1 MRNSLNFLKTN
12 LRWLGVGFLLTFAS
26 AFGQTWFI
34 SLFAGDI
41 KAVHG
46 LSDGAWGSL
55 YTVATLASAALMFW
69 RGSLA
74 DTVPLSRLAPAMT
87 LVFAAAALTMAT
99 AQSLW
104 VLGLTLFLLRF
115 CGQGM
120 FTHMAMTAMG
130 RWFQAT
136 RGRAV
141 ALANLGHPASE
152 VVIPLLT
159 VFLIAAIGWRAAW
172 FGVALVL
179 ALVVAPLLWTSLRH
193 DRTPHGMA
201 HSDSMTGLQ
210 TRHWTR
216 ADALRHWLFPA
227 LLPVLLTPGFIGT
240 VVFFHQVHIAGV
252 KGWSLAQMAPG
263 YSAFATATVASSF
276 LAGWAADR
284 FGAHRLLPVLLVPM
298 GLGVALIGPAD
309 NVALWYVALGVI
321 GMTQGT
327 ASALWGVLFPA
338 VYGTRH
344 LGAIRSLGTTIMVF
358 STAIGPGITGVLID
372 AGVDFPAQT
381 LAMGLWCLTL
391 AAGCI
396 WVARRLDREL
406 ARRALQ

>member
-1 MRNSLNFLKTN
+1 MRNLLHFLTTN
-12 LRWLGVGFLLTFAS
+12 RRWLGVGFLLTFAS

-74 DTVPLSRLAPAMT
+74 DTVPLSRLAPLMT
-87 LVFAAAALTMAT
+87 LLFAGAALAMAT
-99 AQSLW
+99 GQSLW
-104 VLGLTLFLLRF
+104 LLGLTVFLLRF

-130 RWFQAT
+130 RWFDAT

-141 ALANLGHPASE
+141 AIANLGHPASE
-152 VVIPLLT
+152 VVIPLLA
-159 VFLIAAIGWRAAW
+159 VALIAGLGWRPTWGIVAVVLAIGI
-172 FGVALVL
+172 
-179 ALVVAPLLWTSLRH
+179 APLLWVSLRH
-193 DRTPHGMA
+193 DRTPAGMA
-201 HSDSMTGLQ
+201 HADSMSGLGA
-210 TRHWTR
+210 RHWNRT
-216 ADALRHWLFPA
+216 DALRHWLFPA

-240 VVFFHQVHIAGV
+240 VVFFHQVHIAEV
-252 KGWSLAQMAPG
+252 KGWTLAQMAPG

-276 LAGWAADR
+276 IAGWAADR

-298 GLGVALIGPAD
+298 GLGVALIGPAE

-321 GMTQGT
+321 GITQGT
-327 ASALWGVLFPA
+327 ASTLWGGLFPA

-344 LGAIRSLGTTIMVF
+344 LGAIRSLGTTIIVF

-372 AGVDFPAQT
+372 AGVDFPTQT
-381 LAMGLWCLTL
+381 LAMGLWCLGL
-391 AAGCI
+391 AVGCAWI
-396 WVARRLDREL
+396 ARRLDREL
-406 ARRALQ
+406 TQGALH

>member
-1 MRNSLNFLKTN
+1 MRNSLHFLKTN

-34 SLFAGDI
+34 SLFAGEI
-41 KAVHG
+41 KTAYG

-55 YTVATLASAALMFW
+55 YTLATLASAALLFW

-74 DTVPLSRLAPAMT
+74 DTVPLLRLAPFMT
-87 LVFAAAALTMAT
+87 LLFASAALMMAT
-99 AQSLW
+99 GQSVWL
-104 VLGLTLFLLRF
+104 LGVTVFLLRF

-130 RWFQAT
+130 RWFDAT

-141 ALANLGHPASE
+141 AIANLGHPASE
-152 VVIPLLT
+152 IIIPLLA
-159 VFLIAAIGWRAAW
+159 VALIAGIGWRPSW
-172 FGVALVL
+172 GMVALVL
-179 ALVVAPLLWTSLRH
+179 ALVVAPLLWGALRN
-193 DRTPHGMA
+193 DRTPQGMA

-210 TRHWTR
+210 NRHWTR

-240 VVFFHQVHIAGV
+240 VVFFHQVHIADV

-298 GLGVALIGPAD
+298 GLGVALIGPAE
-309 NVALWYVALGVI
+309 NVVLWYVALGVI

-372 AGVDFPAQT
+372 AGVNFPTQT

-391 AAGCI
+391 AAGCL
-396 WVARRLDREL
+396 WVSQRLEREL
-406 ARRALQ
+406 A

>member
-1 MRNSLNFLKTN
+1 MRSVLQFLKSN

-34 SLFAGDI
+34 SLFAGEI
-41 KAVHG
+41 KTAYG

-55 YTVATLASAALMFW
+55 YTLATLASAALLFW

-74 DTVPLSRLAPAMT
+74 DTVALSRLATGIA
-87 LVFAAAALTMAT
+87 LVFAGAALLMAT
-99 AQSLW
+99 SLSIW
-104 VLGLTLFLLRF
+104 LLGVAVFLLRF

-120 FTHMAMTAMG
+120 FPHMAMTAMG
-130 RWFQAT
+130 RWFDAA

-152 VVIPLLT
+152 ILIPLL
-159 VFLIAAIGWRAAW
+159 VVALIAGIGWRPTW
-172 FGVALVL
+172 VGVALVL
-179 ALVVAPLLWTSLRH
+179 ALGVAPLLWLSLCH
-193 DRTPHGMA
+193 DRTPQGA
-201 HSDSMTGLQ
+201 VTSESMTGLQ
-210 TRHWTR
+210 NRHWTR

-227 LLPVLLTPGFIGT
+227 LLPLLLTPGFIAT
-240 VVFFHQVHIAGV
+240 VVFFHQVHIADV
-252 KGWSLAQMAPG
+252 KGWSLTQMAPG

-276 LAGWAADR
+276 IAGWAADR

-298 GLGVALIGPAD
+298 GLGVALIGPTEH
-309 NVALWYVALGVI
+309 VLMWYLALGVI

-327 ASALWGVLFPA
+327 ASALWGVLFPT

-358 STAIGPGITGVLID
+358 ATAIGPGLTGALID

-381 LAMGLWCLTL
+381 LAMGLWCLSL
-391 AAGCI
+391 AAI
-396 WVARRLDREL
+396 SLWVTRRLDREL
-406 ARRALQ
+406 G

>member
-1 MRNSLNFLKTN
+1 MQTFARFLTSN
-12 LRWLGVGFLLTFAS
+12 LRWLGVGVLLTFAS

-34 SLFAGDI
+34 SLFAGEI

-87 LVFAAAALTMAT
+87 LLFAMAALLMAT
-99 AQSLW
+99 GQSLW
-104 VLGLTLFLLRF
+104 LLGITLFLLRF

-120 FTHMAMTAMG
+120 FTHLAMTAMG

-141 ALANLGHPASE
+141 AIANLGHPASE

-159 VFLIAAIGWRAAW
+159 VVLIAAIGWRAAW
-172 FGVALVL
+172 FGVAMVL
-179 ALVVAPLLWTSLRH
+179 ALVVAPVLWASLRH

-201 HSDSMTGLQ
+201 HADSMTGLQ
-210 TRHWTR
+210 NRHWTR
-216 ADALRHWLFPA
+216 AHALRHWLFPA
-227 LLPVLLTPGFIGT
+227 LVPVLLTPGFIGT
-240 VVFFHQVHIAGV
+240 VVFFHQVHIAEV
-252 KGWSLAQMAPG
+252 KGWTLAQMAPG
-263 YSAFATATVASSF
+263 YSAFAAVTVAASF
-276 LAGWAADR
+276 LSGWAADR
-284 FGAHRLLPVLLVPM
+284 FGPHRLLPLLLVPM

-309 NVALWYVALGVI
+309 NVVMWYVALAVI
-321 GMTQGT
+321 GLTQGM
-327 ASALWGVLFPA
+327 ASTLWGGLFPV

-372 AGVDFPAQT
+372 AGIDFPTQT
-381 LAMGLWCLTL
+381 WAMGLWCLTL
-391 AAGCI
+391 AAGCV
-396 WVARRLDREL
+396 WVARRLSAEL
-406 ARRALQ
+406 AQGALQ

>member
-1 MRNSLNFLKTN
+1 MQSALQFLNTN

-41 KAVHG
+41 KVAYS

-55 YTVATLASAALMFW
+55 YTLATLASAALLFW

-74 DTVPLSRLAPAMT
+74 DTVPLSKLAPLIA
-87 LVFAAAALTMAT
+87 LLFAGAALLMAT
-99 AQSLW
+99 GQSIWL
-104 VLGLTLFLLRF
+104 LGVTVFLLRF

-130 RWFQAT
+130 RWFDAT

-141 ALANLGHPASE
+141 AIANLGHPASE
-152 VVIPLLT
+152 IIIP
-159 VFLIAAIGWRAAW
+159 V
-172 FGVALVL
+172 
-179 ALVVAPLLWTSLRH
+179 LVVALIAGFGWRPTWIGVVVILALGVAPILWVSLRR
-193 DRTPHGMA
+193 DRTPSSMA
-201 HSDSMTGLQ
+201 PSDSMTGMQ
-210 TRHWTR
+210 HRHWNR
-216 ADALRHWLFPA
+216 SQALRHWLFPA

-240 VVFFHQVHIAGV
+240 VVFFHQVHIADV
-252 KGWSLAQMAPG
+252 KGWTLGQMAPG

-276 LAGWAADR
+276 VAGWAADR
-284 FGAHRLLPVLLVPM
+284 FGAHRLLPWLLVPM

-309 NVALWYVALGVI
+309 NVLVWYLALGVI
-321 GMTQGT
+321 GVTQGT

-344 LGAIRSLGTTIMVF
+344 LGAIRSLATTIMVF
-358 STAIGPGITGVLID
+358 STAIGPGLTGVLID
-372 AGVDFPAQT
+372 SGVDFPAQT
-381 LAMGLWCLTL
+381 LSMGLWCLAL
-391 AAGCI
+391 AGGSVFTAK
-396 WVARRLDREL
+396 RLHQEL
-406 ARRALQ
+406 AQPHA